1 MSSPTAAEADA
12 VATPAKPRTRRAPAA
27 KPETTGKWVASAKTS
42 LPEPKQALPA
52 PPTNRLRLAGG
63 LCAAA
68 IATVAFVY
76 LLVGGDTEQPA
87 AIANDVPTV
96 VSAGELAGFA
106 RASGIDVYWAGA
118 GGRQLELTT
127 TPSGTFVRYRRAVA
141 AASSLTVGTYPLEDA
156 YATAVGRSRTE
167 GMTSRQDRR
176 RRHRGVEPRAADECV
191 PRVARLAVARRGLR
205 ADGGRGANGGP
216 LGTRSS
222 RPWLRTSPGR

>member
-1 MSSPTAAEADA
+1 MTSPTAAEADA
-12 VATPAKPRTRRAPAA
+12 VATPAKPRTRRAPTA
-27 KPETTGKWVASAKTS
+27 KPATAGKRAASAETS
-42 LPEPKQALPA
+42 RPEPKQALPA
-52 PPTNRLRLAGG
+52 PPPNRLRLAGG

-87 AIANDVPTV
+87 TIANDVPTV

-106 RASGIDVYWAGA
+106 RSSGTEVYWAGA

-127 TPSGTFVRYRRAVA
+127 TPSGTFVRYRPAVA

-167 GMTSRQDRR
+167 GMTSRRT
-176 RRHRGVEPRAADECV
+176 
-191 PRVARLAVARRGLR
+191 
-205 ADGGRGANGGP
+205 ADGGIAVWSLEQPTSVYLAWRGVPSLVEVYAPTAAEARTVALSG
-216 LGTRSS
+216 RV
-222 RPWLRTSPGR
+222 RPVRG